1 MFPKRAASR
10 YQGGMIWTI
19 PNILTAGRLMAA
31 MALPLVYLTLPHPFS
46 DAIVLLLF
54 IGAAATDWLDGW
66 IARRSG
72 RVTALGRMLDPIAD
86 KAMVG
91 VALLA
96 VCGLYGAHW
105 LVMVPAAAIL
115 IREFAVSGLR
125 EFLAGRPVN
134 LAVSNLAKWKTA
146 VQMVAISLLFLGTY
160 ANFAGLVTECVIC
173 GRPSLSVIDITG
185 IALLWVAAVM
195 TLVTGWQYF
204 ARGLDVILEEDR

>member
-1 MFPKRAASR
+1 
-10 YQGGMIWTI
+10 MIWTI
-19 PNILTAGRLMAA
+19 PNILTAGRLLAA
-31 MALPLVYLTLPHPFS
+31 AALPLVYLTLPHPFS
-46 DAIVLLLF
+46 DAVVLLLF
-54 IGAAATDWLDGW
+54 IGASATDWLDGW

-146 VQMVAISLLFLGTY
+146 VQMIAISLLLLGVY
-160 ANFAGLVTECVIC
+160 ANFAGLMTHCVIC
-173 GRPSLSVIDITG
+173 GRPSLSIIDVAG
-185 IALLWVAAVM
+185 IALLWVAAIM
-195 TLVTGWQYF
+195 TLVTGWQYYMK
-204 ARGLDVILEEDR
+204 GLDLILEEDR